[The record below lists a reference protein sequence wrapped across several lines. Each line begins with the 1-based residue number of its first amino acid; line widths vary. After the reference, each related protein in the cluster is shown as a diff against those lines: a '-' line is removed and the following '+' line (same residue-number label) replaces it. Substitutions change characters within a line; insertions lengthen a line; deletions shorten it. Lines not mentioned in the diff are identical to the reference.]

1 MIERIHLLRNFGQFD
16 NVSPP
21 PDTALTPFTLLYAE
35 NGRGKTTIA
44 TMLRSLAT
52 GDASLV
58 TERHR
63 LGAQYP
69 PHIVIGHGGGQ
80 ITFQNGNW
88 SQTLPDVAVFDDAF
102 VAANVCSGIE
112 VQATHRKNLHELIL
126 GAQGVVLSNA
136 LQGHIDQVEAHNV
149 ALRDLSDTI
158 RAAARGPYRVD
169 AFCNLEQDPDIDTKI
184 EDAQR
189 RLAAARSADAIRQR
203 PGFQELTLPDFDIP
217 AIDEVL
223 GQSLADLDAAAAE
236 RVRNHLASIG
246 KDGETWVADGM
257 PRITPASQGH
267 EQELC
272 PFCAQDLQESDLIA
286 HYRAY
291 FSEAYEA
298 LKTTI
303 RQTGIGVRNA
313 HAGDVP
319 AAFERGIRTSV
330 QSHEFWKDFVEIPAI
345 DIDTAA
351 IAREWNAAKDAVLG
365 QLRAKA
371 AAPLE
376 PMVLPPDTRQAI
388 QTYRARIAEVR
399 ALSARL
405 NGANERLDMVREQAA
420 VDDMAALTDDLA
432 KLQAKK
438 ARFEPDV
445 VQACDA
451 YTAEKVA
458 KTNTENL
465 RNQARA
471 ALDQYRDQIFP
482 AYEDAINEYLRRFA
496 ASFRL
501 GQVQSVNQRGGSSA
515 SYCVVINNENVDV
528 AAEEGPSFRN
538 TLSAGDRNTLAL
550 AFFFASIDQDA
561 NPGNKIVVID
571 DPMTSLDEHRT
582 LHTRV
587 EIIGLSARVR
597 QIIVLSHSKPFLC
610 NLWEQA
616 DRNARTA
623 LRINRAAA
631 GSEITVWDVRN
642 DSISEHDKR
651 HELVRGYLQVAHPD
665 EERKVAQALR
675 PILERFLR
683 VAYPEH
689 FPPGQLIGPFL
700 GLCDQRAGANNEIL
714 AQNDLDELRV
724 LKDYANRFHH
734 DSNQAWETEHINDAE
749 LADFARRTL
758 LFTSRR

>member
-16 NVSPP
+16 SVSPP

-35 NGRGKTTIA
+35 NGRGKTTVA

-52 GDASLV
+52 GEASLV
-58 TERHR
+58 SERHR
-63 LGAQYP
+63 LGAQHA
-69 PHIVIGHGGGQ
+69 PHIVIAHGGGQ

-88 SQTLPDVAVFDDAF
+88 SQALSEVAIFDDAF

-126 GAQGVVLSNA
+126 GAQGVALSNA

-149 ALRDLSDTI
+149 TLRGLSDAI
-158 RAAARGPYRVD
+158 PAAARGPYRVD

-184 EDAQR
+184 GDAQR

-203 PGFQELTLPDFDIP
+203 PRFQELTLPDFDIP

-223 GQSLADLDAAAAE
+223 GQTLADLDAAAAE
-236 RVRNHLASIG
+236 RVRNHLVSIG
-246 KDGETWVADGM
+246 EGGETWVAEGM
-257 PRITPASQGH
+257 PRIAPASQGH

-272 PFCAQDLQESDLIA
+272 PFCAQELQGSDLIA

-303 RQTGIGVRNA
+303 RNTGVGVRNA

-330 QSHEFWKDFVEIPAI
+330 QSHEFWKDFVELPAF

-371 AAPLE
+371 AAPLD
-376 PMVLPPDTRQAI
+376 PMVLSPDTRQAI
-388 QTYRARIAEVR
+388 QTYRARIAEVQ

-420 VDDMAALTDDLA
+420 ADDLAALTDDLA

-438 ARFEPDV
+438 ARFEPHV

-451 YTAEKVA
+451 YTAEKAA

-465 RNQARA
+465 RNQART

-550 AFFFASIDQDA
+550 AFFFASLEQDA
-561 NPGNKIVVID
+561 NLGNMIVVLD

-582 LHTRV
+582 LNTRA
-587 EIIGLSARVR
+587 EINRLSGRVG

-623 LRINRAAA
+623 LRINRLGNSSVLA
-631 GSEITVWDVRN
+631 TWDVRN
-642 DSISEHDKR
+642 DSISEHDKN
-651 HELVRGYLQVAHPD
+651 HELIRRYLQAANPD
-665 EERKVAQALR
+665 EERNVAQALR

-683 VAYPEH
+683 VAYPEN
-689 FPPGQLIGPFL
+689 FTPGQLIGSFL
-700 GLCDQRAGANNEIL
+700 RACDQRIGTNKEIL
-714 AQNDLDELRV
+714 AQDDIDELRV

-749 LADFARRTL
+749 LSDFARRVL
-758 LFTSRR
+758 AFASRQ